1 MAKDASNTAESSEKN
16 PFMFPSGDVTLLT
29 THPKTKQPLTGT
41 VVSYAL
47 TLASPVWKKFLFPPW
62 ETNDLE
68 SKPKQIDCT
77 EDDSS
82 ALLILLNIAHLRFN
96 EVPNG
101 KLEYSLLFEVAKL
114 CDQYDC
120 VNLVRP

>member
-1 MAKDASNTAESSEKN
+1 MPQNSEN
-16 PFMFPSGDVTLLT
+16 PFLFPSGDVALLATHLT
-29 THPKTKQPLTGT
+29 TKESLTGK
-41 VVSYAL
+41 VSSHAL
-47 TLASPVWKKFLFPPW
+47 TLTSSIWKKPLFPPW
-62 ETNDLE
+62 EPKDAE
-68 SKPKQIDCT
+68 PKPKQTDCT

-82 ALLILLNIAHLRFN
+82 ALLILLNIAHLQFN

-101 KLEYSLLFEVAKL
+101 KMECSLLFEVAKL